1 MTGPLPTYQPQLA
14 GVSGAGDVTRHVVQ
28 DPESRDLGG
37 HDELPLSA
45 ARTPPIQRP
54 RSKWRLRE
62 GPRVG
67 KRGSNGS
74 EEGVLW
80 GARGKRWPVRA
91 IKEVVKQREGWP

>member
-28 DPESRDLGG
+28 DLESRDLGG

-54 RSKWRLRE
+54 PSKWRLRE

-80 GARGKRWPVRA
+80 GAQGKRWPVRA